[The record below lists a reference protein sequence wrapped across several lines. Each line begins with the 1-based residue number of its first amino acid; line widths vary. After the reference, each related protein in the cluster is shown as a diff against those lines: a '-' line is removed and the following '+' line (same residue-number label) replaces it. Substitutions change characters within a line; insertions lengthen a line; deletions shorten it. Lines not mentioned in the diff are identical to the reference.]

1 MMLKKSQLCMTQL
14 MMAPFAAMS
23 DVDEG
28 KGKKRLRFNEKLAA
42 LRKQL
47 KKKDG
52 EDSDSGSEYEVDALD
67 IYGCKEKLSALQELN
82 KQKKLKKALES
93 LDKKDDGDL
102 DNGSK

>member
-1 MMLKKSQLCMTQL
+1 MMLKKSQLCMAQL

-67 IYGCKEKLSALQELN
+67 IYGCKEKLSALELH
-82 KQKKLKKALES
+82 KQKKLKKALE
-93 LDKKDDGDL
+93 DKKDDGDL